1 MSWLVQYGH
10 GNFIMNQIMNGYLRN
25 KQWLNRVI
33 ELKKGG
39 TDVYNLKFKEGRS
52 FDVIGLGR
60 LCIDLNADQIN
71 RPMEETSSFTK
82 YVGGSPTNIA
92 IGTAR
97 LDLNTG
103 FIGKVSDDQMGRFII
118 NYFNDNGVDTSG
130 ISIDKT
136 GAVTGLAFTEIK
148 SPEDC
153 SILMYRDNVA
163 DLKLETGD
171 VSEDYIK
178 QTKTLLVSGT
188 ALAKSPS
195 REAVFIALEYAR
207 KHDVVVVFDLDYRP
221 YTWQSPQET
230 ATYYNLAAEKCD
242 VIIGT
247 REEFDMM
254 EQFQKEPNDDYQTAQ
269 KWFDYNAE
277 IVIIKHGGDG
287 SFAYTKKGEKFTS
300 GTFKTEVLKTFGA
313 GDSYASAFIYGL
325 MHGWDI
331 PKAMEF
337 GSASA
342 AIVISR
348 HSCSEAMP
356 TVKEL
361 EEFIATAEKVE
372 T

>member
-1 MSWLVQYGH
+1 MYEL
-10 GNFIMNQIMNGYLRN
+10 NFKDDRPLD
-25 KQWLNRVI
+25 L
-33 ELKKGG
+33 
-39 TDVYNLKFKEGRS
+39 
-52 FDVIGLGR
+52 IGVGR
-60 LCIDLNADQIN
+60 LTVDLNADQIN
-71 RPMEETSSFTK
+71 RPMEETRSFTK
-82 YVGGSPTNIA
+82 YVGGSPANIA

-97 LDLNTG
+97 LEQKAG
-103 FIGKVSDDQMGRFII
+103 FIGKVSDDQMGRYIV
-118 NYFNDNGVDTSG
+118 NYLEENDIDTSHVYT
-130 ISIDKT
+130 DKT

-163 DLKLETGD
+163 DLKLDTSN

-178 QTKTLLVSGT
+178 QSKSLLISGT
-188 ALAKSPS
+188 ALAASPS
-195 REAVFIALEYAR
+195 REAVFLALDYAR

-221 YTWQSPQET
+221 YTWDSPQET